1 MYRHKNMQYVI
12 LLHGLART
20 ARSMHALGKTLQKS
34 GYQVV
39 NIGYPSRQKTIEQ
52 LSNQVIPQALKCCA
66 AAGEIHFVTHS
77 MGGILL
83 RCYLAGNRISNLGR
97 TVMLSPPNHGSE
109 LVDRLGRYWWF
120 KLFNGPAGL
129 ELGTDPDSVPNRLGR
144 ADFPLAVITG
154 NRSADP
160 VFSRMIARPN
170 DGKVSEQSAKLE
182 GMRDFLSVPCGH
194 TFIMNNRQVKRQ
206 VVCFLERGC
215 FC

>member
-1 MYRHKNMQYVI
+1 MQYVI

-20 ARSMHALGKTLQKS
+20 ARSMRLLGKTLEQA

-39 NIGYPSRQKTIEQ
+39 NIGYPSRKHGIDQ
-52 LSNQVIPQALKCCA
+52 LSRQAIPRALRQCEGA
-66 AAGEIHFVTHS
+66 DRIHFVTHS

-83 RCYLAGNRISNLGR
+83 RSYLTANRIADLGR

-129 ELGTDPDSVPNRLGR
+129 ELGTDRDSVPNRLDP

-154 NRSADP
+154 NRSWDP
-160 VFSRMIARPN
+160 FLSRLIAKPN
-170 DGKVSEQSAKLE
+170 DGKVSEESARLA
-182 GMRDFLSVPCGH
+182 GMADFLSVPCGH
-194 TFIMNNRQVKRQ
+194 TFIMNNRQVQ
-206 VVCFLERGC
+206 QQICCFLDQGR